1 MHDDHEG
8 TLRRLTTAA
17 ERDPSGKALVEALAP
32 AARGRAARSTRSGSA
47 SATGG
52 RASTTPRSPASWCS
66 PSIEAGRPLEAKQ
79 HIAALDLYPN
89 QRAVADLKGEL
100 ARDVAHAEQ
109 TIPGT

>member
-1 MHDDHEG
+1 M
-8 TLRRLTTAA
+8 
-17 ERDPSGKALVEALAP
+17 LA
-32 AARGRAARSTRSGSA
+32 
-47 SATGG
+47 
-52 RASTTPRSPASWCS
+52 
-66 PSIEAGRPLEAKQ
+66 SIEAGRPLEAKQ